1 MATSWTTTGNDAQT
15 WTTAIGPSSN
25 LGGADSLSSVTHNT
39 FLQDNQKV
47 YFGNDL
53 DFSMSFNS
61 TTSRLEF
68 LDSLGVKVLELTSAG
83 IVGSLLG
90 GLSGDDLEIK
100 TITFSEKSI
109 LPSTAVEGQMLYVA
123 NEYYLGYPS

>member
-39 FLQDNQKV
+39 FLLDNQKV
-47 YFGNDL
+47 YFGSDL

-61 TTSRLEF
+61 TTNRLEF
-68 LDSLGVKVLELTSAG
+68 LDSLGTTVLELDSTG
-83 IVGSLLG
+83 IVGG
-90 GLSGDDLEIK
+90 ITGDDLEIN

>member
-1 MATSWTTTGNDAQT
+1 MATSWTTSGNDAQT
-15 WTTAIGPSSN
+15 WTTQAGVGSI
-25 LGGADSLSSVTHNT
+25 LGGSDAVSSVTQNT
-39 FLQDNQKV
+39 YLTDNQKV
-47 YFGNDL
+47 YFGSDL

-109 LPSTAVEGQMLYVA
+109 LPSTAVEWQMLYVD

>member
-68 LDSLGVKVLELTSAG
+68 LDSLGATVLELDSAG
-83 IVGSLLG
+83 IVG
-90 GLSGDDLEIK
+90 GLTSGDIEIDTMK
-100 TITFSEKSI
+100 FAEKST
-109 LPSTAVEGQMLYVA
+109 LPALVEGQMLYVS
-123 NEYYLGYPS
+123 NLFYLGFPS

>member
-68 LDSLGVKVLELTSAG
+68 LDSLGATVLELDSAG
-83 IVGSLLG
+83 IVG
-90 GLSGDDLEIK
+90 GLTSGDIEIDTMK
-100 TITFSEKSI
+100 FAEKST
-109 LPSTAVEGQMLYVA
+109 LPALVEGQMLYVS
-123 NEYYLGYPS
+123 NLYYLGFPS

>member
-39 FLQDNQKV
+39 YLTDNQKV
-47 YFGNDL
+47 YFGSDL

-61 TTSRLEF
+61 TTNRLEF
-68 LDSLGVKVLELTSAG
+68 LDNLGTKVLELDSAG
-83 IVGSLLG
+83 IVGG
-90 GLSGDDLEIK
+90 ITSGDITIN
-100 TITFSEKSI
+100 TITFAEKSS
-109 LPSTAVEGQMLYVA
+109 LPSVVEGQMIYVS
-123 NEYYLGYPS
+123 NLYYLGFSE